1 MIIRYKTQIL
11 IALVLIGI
19 SYLALTHK
27 VETQDT
33 SSANIESS
41 SDIDISKLAEAIKE
55 VESESVSDEENPL
68 TEEETYSNPYITH
81 IRVALNNYLSG
92 STVGIEENA
101 LDNIS
106 DSEECGL
113 DTFDKSYYK
122 SKFIIYGAGR
132 NDYGGVQA
140 DIIFLDNS
148 DSIFWVWIYRYA
160 GEEDEYVI
168 RGFCRNGPPEDRKED
183 LKAIIDA
190 LKEEGIQF
198 SL

>member
-1 MIIRYKTQIL
+1 MPKYIPQVL
-11 IALVLIGI
+11 AVALVVIGA
-19 SYLALTHK
+19 YLALTYK
-27 VETQDT
+27 VETQDVDL
-33 SSANIESS
+33 ANIESS

-55 VESESVSDEENPL
+55 VESEGVSDEEDPL

-113 DTFDKSYYK
+113 NTFDKSYYK

-140 DIIFLDNS
+140 DIIFLDNP
-148 DSIFWVWIYRYA
+148 DSIFWAWIYRYA

-168 RGFCRNGPPEDRKED
+168 RGFCRNGPPENKKEE
-183 LKAIIDA
+183 LRGIIDA
-190 LKEEGIQF
+190 MKKDGVEF